1 MFQHRYGLSVN
12 FKFNSVLQK
21 LHKFVV
27 TTTVQVRRIL
37 YDDAADFFPK
47 LQLLKRH
54 ISPNFLPAG
63 RRGPL
68 ASRGPYA
75 RADRAYRLMRP

>member
-27 TTTVQVRRIL
+27 TTSVQVRRML
-37 YDDAADFFPK
+37 CDDAADFFPK
-47 LQLLKRH
+47 LC
-54 ISPNFLPAG
+54 NC
-63 RRGPL
+63 
-68 ASRGPYA
+68 
-75 RADRAYRLMRP
+75 